1 MTHEGNH
8 EHMNTIVLLL
18 QKVLPVFLVL
28 FLGMLCRRKNLL
40 TREGINALK
49 KVAVDIALP
58 AVMFSAFATAE
69 YSVQSICVPL
79 TIFSLCLVALF
90 LGFQLCRRLK
100 ISGRLSPFLAAGFEA
115 GMLGCLR
122 SCILTNLSPH
132 SPSWIWARCYSSSRC
147 IRSCSPAD
155 GM

>member
-1 MTHEGNH
+1 MTDEGNH
-8 EHMNTIVLLL
+8 EDMNTIVLLL

-28 FLGMLCRRKNLL
+28 FLGMLCRRKSLL

-79 TIFSLCLVALF
+79 TIFSPSQRTGPVWRTISRMAAVATS
-90 LGFQLCRRLK
+90 K
-100 ISGRLSPFLAAGFEA
+100 
-115 GMLGCLR
+115 
-122 SCILTNLSPH
+122 
-132 SPSWIWARCYSSSRC
+132 
-147 IRSCSPAD
+147 
-155 GM
+155 